1 MWTTKFVAG
10 RGHEFAICAH
20 QHSGSVDGDVP
31 LRVAEDREDRCGVG
45 TDGAL
50 YFDPFASYV
59 ANAALLPIGWRGFSR
74 SVGAFIGFGR
84 RGGAMRGQAGCCRP
98 RAERFE

>member
-1 MWTTKFVAG
+1 M
-10 RGHEFAICAH
+10 
-20 QHSGSVDGDVP
+20 
-31 LRVAEDREDRCGVG
+31 
-45 TDGAL
+45 
-50 YFDPFASYV
+50 YFDPFASHAV
-59 ANAALLPIGWRGFSR
+59 RHCLFFWADANAALPPIGRRGFSR